1 MTNLA
6 TTIAPICLLAAGT
19 ALAAD
24 KALVIG
30 IDDYPGVALPRP
42 LSTAADDA
50 RAMRDHLVADLGF
63 AAEDVTLLTDGAA
76 TAEGI
81 VGALLADLVGG
92 TSEGDRA
99 LVYFAGLGG
108 RIATSDAAEIDAY
121 EEYLLAHGDGDP
133 FALIPEGALIELLD
147 RLEGRAVT
155 VIIDASMTAPR
166 MSVLRDGDAVAPR
179 AAAFGASEV
188 ASRNVADA
196 DLGALGRETF
206 MESPF
211 GAGRGAAGRD
221 VWVAA
226 APSQVA
232 WETPAGGVFTRAWI
246 DGMASGAVDMN
257 ANGSVSN
264 AELLVHLREASER
277 WCAAVETC
285 DATGLG
291 LTPDFSGDVMGY
303 VAALD
308 PNAAAPAPTPA
319 APSRDTMKA
328 FVTDL
333 FAASNPAGLAIT
345 VETGSPMRLGDT
357 VRFTVETERA
367 GTLLLLDV
375 NPEGELFQIFPSRL
389 SPEGRGRIAAGATL
403 AIPGP
408 VANTGRPMQIT
419 VTEPAGEGLLVALLV
434 ESDAPVFERLL
445 PENLELDPIPNAT
458 QYLYEIVQSLLQ
470 MQVGPDGNAAV
481 EWSATYSPYT
491 ILR

>member
-1 MTNLA
+1 MAMTNLA

-211 GAGRGAAGRD
+211 GAGRGAAGG
-221 VWVAA
+221 A
-226 APSQVA
+226 APSGHLGL
-232 WETPAGGVFTRAWI
+232 AGNAREWVVTEEGGALKGGSWNSTDPGNLRGA
-246 DGMASGAVDMN
+246 ARLAVDPGT
-257 ANGSVSN
+257 AGVDFGF
-264 AELLVHLREASER
+264 R
-277 WCAAVETC
+277 CA
-285 DATGLG
+285 
-291 LTPDFSGDVMGY
+291 
-303 VAALD
+303 
-308 PNAAAPAPTPA
+308 
-319 APSRDTMKA
+319 RD
-328 FVTDL
+328 
-333 FAASNPAGLAIT
+333 
-345 VETGSPMRLGDT
+345 
-357 VRFTVETERA
+357 
-367 GTLLLLDV
+367 
-375 NPEGELFQIFPSRL
+375 
-389 SPEGRGRIAAGATL
+389 
-403 AIPGP
+403 
-408 VANTGRPMQIT
+408 
-419 VTEPAGEGLLVALLV
+419 
-434 ESDAPVFERLL
+434 
-445 PENLELDPIPNAT
+445 LE
-458 QYLYEIVQSLLQ
+458 
-470 MQVGPDGNAAV
+470 
-481 EWSATYSPYT
+481 EWP
-491 ILR
+491 